1 MSKTYIKRQ
10 IEPLLKSSA
19 EEFPVLVL
27 TGPRQSGKSTVLKTI
42 FSSWNYVTLDDPVLR
57 NQCREDPGLFLENY
71 KPPCI
76 IDEIQYAPMLLPYI
90 KIKVDENRSESGQY
104 LLTGSQIFP
113 LISGVSESLAGRA
126 ALFELHC
133 FNQTEYKIES
143 DNIDSLFKRIYTGS
157 YPDPLIHKVN
167 REIFL
172 RSYIQ
177 TYLERDIRQVEN
189 VQDLSLFQNLLEL
202 LASRVGCLLNL
213 SEISKSIGV
222 SQTSVKRWVSL
233 LENSRIIYL
242 LRPYS
247 KNIKKRIVKSPKI
260 YFLDTGLLSYLLRY
274 PDYKT
279 LMAGPMNG
287 AILENHILC
296 ELHKQSINRNEQDS
310 LYFFRD
316 SNQNEI
322 DIIIDKGYKQILCE
336 IKLSKSIKEKHYTT
350 LLKQKDL
357 FSNPELV
364 LLSAYEKNIMIDKLV
379 QNRPIWEEWYPI

>member
-1 MSKTYIKRQ
+1 MSRKYINRQ

-27 TGPRQSGKSTVLKTI
+27 TGPRQSGKSTVLRTI

-57 NQCREDPGLFLENY
+57 NQCREDPSLFLENHP
-71 KPPCI
+71 PPCI

-90 KIKVDENRSESGQY
+90 KIIVDKNRSKTGQY

-113 LISGVSESLAGRA
+113 LIRGLSESLAGRA
-126 ALFELHC
+126 ALFELHG
-133 FNQTEYKIES
+133 FNQREYKLES
-143 DNIDSLFKRIYTGS
+143 DSIDSLFKRIYSGS

-167 REIFL
+167 REVFL
-172 RSYIQ
+172 SSYIQ
-177 TYLERDIRQVEN
+177 TYLERDIRHVEN
-189 VQDLSLFQNLLEL
+189 VQNLSLFQNLLEL
-202 LASRVGCLLNL
+202 LASKVGNLLNL
-213 SEISKSIGV
+213 SEISKSLGV
-222 SQTSVKRWVSL
+222 SQTTVKRWVSL
-233 LENSRIIYL
+233 LESSRIIYL
-242 LRPYS
+242 LKPYS
-247 KNIKKRIVKSPKI
+247 NNIKKRIVKSPKI

-279 LMAGPMNG
+279 LMAGPVNG

-296 ELHKQSINRNEQDS
+296 ELYKQNINRNGQDS
-310 LYFFRD
+310 FFFFRD

-336 IKLSKSIKEKHYTT
+336 IKLSKSIKEKHYIT
-350 LLKQKDL
+350 LMKQKDL

-364 LLSAYEKNIMIDKLV
+364 LLSAYENNIMIDKLV
-379 QNRPIWEEWYPI
+379 QNRPIWEEWYPL